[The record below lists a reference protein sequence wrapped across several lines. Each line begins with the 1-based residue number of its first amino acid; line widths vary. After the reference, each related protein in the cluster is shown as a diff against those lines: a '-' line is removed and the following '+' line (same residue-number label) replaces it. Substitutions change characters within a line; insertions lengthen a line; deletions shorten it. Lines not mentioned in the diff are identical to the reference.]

1 MDTKNKK
8 MYTKWIHKKGA
19 IWELKG
25 SQMVAI
31 FLKFLQRI
39 LLYLD
44 NITNFLRSN
53 FAFQNSKLP

>member
-1 MDTKNKK
+1 